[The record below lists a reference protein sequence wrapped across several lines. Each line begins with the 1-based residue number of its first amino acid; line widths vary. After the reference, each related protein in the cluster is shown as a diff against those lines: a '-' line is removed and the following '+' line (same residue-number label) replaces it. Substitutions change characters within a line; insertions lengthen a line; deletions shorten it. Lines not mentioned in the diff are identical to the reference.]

1 MRSREALFAA
11 AVLALVTLAGGCR
24 LYHNPH
30 GLQNLPTVTRI
41 VTEPAGAE
49 LELVRHDL
57 RLTTPA
63 DVELDIDM
71 DDRLVIKKEGYWTF
85 RGTLADVPQIA
96 LDTYL
101 VKLRKV
107 GE

>member
-1 MRSREALFAA
+1 MRSKKALFAA
-11 AVLALVTLAGGCR
+11 AVLALATLAGGCR
-24 LYHNPH
+24 LYRNPH
-30 GLQNLPTVTRI
+30 GLQNLPTVIRI

-49 LELVRHDL
+49 LKLVRHNL
-57 RLTTPA
+57 VLTTPA
-63 DVELDIDM
+63 DIELDIDE
-71 DDRLVIKKEGYWTF
+71 DDRLVITKEGYWTF
-85 RGTLADVPQIA
+85 RGTLADIPQIA